1 VRNTEASTGS
11 TEASMGNTESSMGN
25 DSRLTKCEVN
35 DSDPR
40 KKIDLLLTDFYFYKL
55 QNLSRITF

>member
-1 VRNTEASTGS
+1 MR
-11 TEASMGNTESSMGN
+11 N

-40 KKIDLLLTDFYFYKL
+40 RKIDVLLTDFSFYKL
-55 QNLSRITF
+55 QDLSRITF